1 MRVVP
6 SGLILACVLCGPA
19 LAAEP
24 LKPNLIV
31 IYTDDHGW
39 SDLGAQGVQKD
50 VRTPHLDELAA
61 GGVRATNGYVTAP
74 QCVPSR
80 GGLLVGKFQ
89 GRFNLDSNGS
99 ALDGFNQ
106 QTTIATRLQNAGY
119 ATGMSGKWH
128 LGPQEQI
135 TRHGFADVYCNQG
148 AGGKAW
154 ANFDLEGN
162 TLPGAVVLSPLYH
175 LEANAAAACAFIRR
189 HHDQPFFFYLAF
201 RAPHVPLDPPQSYLD
216 RFPGEM
222 PERRRKALAMI
233 SAMDDGVGLIQK
245 TLRELKLEERTLIFL
260 IGDNG
265 APLKITKEDAPGS
278 GPGWDG
284 SLNEPM
290 NGEKGMLSEG
300 GMRVPFIVSWPGTI
314 TPGQAYRH
322 PVIALDVAAT
332 AVALAGLPADKML
345 DGVNLVPFLT
355 GKETGAPHERL
366 FWRWTSQAAVREGK
380 WKYLRGGSREY
391 LFDLDADPGE
401 KQNLLAAN
409 PETARGL
416 SAKLDAWGAELQ
428 PPGIEKKSLS
438 ATGSNYFDHY
448 LDGKPVAKPK
458 PTPQTAADADAQRKA
473 KQQRRKKKTAN
484 WSMPVTAIIVAIA

>member
-1 MRVVP
+1 MKTTHTTFAALFVAAATC
-6 SGLILACVLCGPA
+6 LAGT
-19 LAAEP
+19 
-24 LKPNLIV
+24 KPNLIV

-39 SDLGAQGVQKD
+39 PDIGAQGIYPDLK
-50 VRTPHLDELAA
+50 TPNIDALAKS
-61 GGVRATNGYVTAP
+61 GVRAVSGYSTAP

-80 GGLLVGKFQ
+80 AGLMS
-89 GRFNLDSNGS
+89 GRCQTRFSVESNGS
-99 ALDGFNQ
+99 ELAGFNAQ
-106 QTTIATRLQNAGY
+106 QTIAERLKPAGY
-119 ATGMSGKWH
+119 ATGMAGKWH
-128 LGPQEQI
+128 LGPDAQI
-135 TRHGFADVYCNQG
+135 PTHGFDHSFPMNNNAPTTANITPD
-148 AGGKAW
+148 GK
-154 ANFDLEGN
+154 DQPMG
-162 TLPGAVVLSPLYH
+162 TYKTPLYH
-175 LEANAAAACAFIRR
+175 IEACAQVASSFIKRYQS
-189 HHDQPFFFYLAF
+189 QPFFFYLAF

-265 APLKITKEDAPGS
+265 APLKITKEDAPGG

-332 AVALAGLPADKML
+332 AVALAGLPADKTL
-345 DGVNLVPFLT
+345 DGVNLVPFLS

-409 PETARGL
+409 PEIACGL

-428 PPGIEKKSLS
+428 PPGIEKQSLS
-438 ATGSNYFDHY
+438 AAGSNYFDHY
-448 LDGKPVAKPK
+448 LDGKLVAKPE

-473 KQQRRKKKTAN
+473 RKERQKKKTAN
-484 WSMPVTAIIVAIA
+484 